1 MKKHFYHHLIT
12 IDSIHA
18 ALDGLDLTVEE
29 RKELIDIA
37 ESGIHHLIVDT
48 ILTELSEEDKKIFLT
63 HMADEN
69 HDALWKHI
77 KGKIDK
83 TEEKIQTAV
92 DGLLADLHKD
102 IAKAKE

>member
-12 IDSIHA
+12 IDSIYG
-18 ALDGLDLTVEE
+18 ALDDLDLTVEE

-63 HMADEN
+63 NMADEN
-69 HDALWKHI
+69 HDELWKHI

-83 TEEKIQTAV
+83 TEEKIQIAV
-92 DGLLADLHKD
+92 DGLLVDLHKD